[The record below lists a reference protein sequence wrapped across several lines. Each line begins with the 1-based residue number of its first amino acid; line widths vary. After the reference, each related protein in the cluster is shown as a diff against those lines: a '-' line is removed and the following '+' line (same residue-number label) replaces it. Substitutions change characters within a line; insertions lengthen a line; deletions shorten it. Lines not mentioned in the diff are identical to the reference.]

1 MTAADSSR
9 ENYARYF
16 KRLDTL
22 RFQVYDYICKEPG
35 ADDITIARGLHKDIN
50 SITPRVKEPNDCGLV
65 FTERSVNIRGN
76 TARRSFP
83 RRV

>member
-22 RFQVYDYICKEPG
+22 RFQVYDYICQNHG
-35 ADDITIARGLHKDIN
+35 ADDITIAKDLHKEIN
-50 SITPRVKEPNDCGLV
+50 SITPRVTELNDIGLI
-65 FTERSVNIRGN
+65 FTEQSVNIRGN

>member
-9 ENYARYF
+9 ENYARYY

-22 RFQVYDYICKEPG
+22 RYHVYEYICMNNG
-35 ADDITIARGLHKDIN
+35 ADDITIAKDLHKEIN
-50 SITPRVKEPNDCGLV
+50 SITPRVKELNDVGLI
-65 FTERSVNIRGN
+65 FTKQSVNVKGN